1 MSSSVETTCS
11 IFPEKIE
18 FVTNVDDGAEVAQVG
33 EDSTQWYSGS
43 STSPANLLSSQP
55 KASKEIDEILNEV
68 SEGRDLTE
76 TQIVKLFNARGGEV
90 HTIVSYANSFEKLL
104 TAMQSLLY
112 QIAT

>member
-1 MSSSVETTCS
+1 MDRSDSEFLGRDDPGS

-18 FVTNVDDGAEVAQVG
+18 FVTNVNDGAEVAQVG

-43 STSPANLLSSQP
+43 STSPANLLSNRP

-76 TQIVKLFNARGGEV
+76 TQIVKLFNARGG
-90 HTIVSYANSFEKLL
+90 
-104 TAMQSLLY
+104 
-112 QIAT
+112 